1 MKKIITL
8 LFITSLLL
16 MNNKQTHAQVTIED
30 INFQLRDMYKNLKR
44 PPDSIP
50 FLFDMSSHVI
60 EDKLY
65 RSVNDSDYIT
75 KGMFLTMYEEMRY
88 AAFDTSI
95 MEPAES
101 IEVQMRNRSRND
113 TVNISIL
120 NADYATF
127 LDNAFMN
134 EGEYYYVTDSTIDD
148 VTNRNE
154 EPFLLKSVFVSTLTT
169 PVSYFRKVIY
179 RIDSSFVFSK
189 KEFHGITNRDL
200 DPDYARW
207 KIDFGEG
214 KGWREFDPLS
224 STNFLILYP
233 DTGVYNILIAVFY
246 CDPHPMCNT
255 YPSKLSKT
263 SIFILNNSVPKDPD
277 LTYEGFPNITVGLYK
292 GCGEM
297 KGGVYIPQKPFIIVE
312 GIDLLNTRSIQVLYN
327 ENVQINS
334 SKKLGLL
341 SEYNYDFY
349 IVNFN
354 DTHLDMRDNAKGIVA
369 LLDYLKSIMNTNE
382 QFVVFAESMGGIIT
396 RYALTY
402 MENDLYTQN
411 PNSSKPTQMHNT
423 RLYISNDAPHQGATV
438 PASVQSFY
446 RNTEKS
452 TFYKILKYAN
462 YIIPM
467 VSNKKLWDDALNH
480 KSVQQLLAYHIDADG
495 PHQSRIDFMNDLIS
509 LNPQTN
515 GYPAYTKMMAFTD
528 GLLSGQSQLKLNDTI
543 LKPGDNLFEIDIAL
557 KLRLLKLIKVE
568 ILKEEIDLRAVDVN
582 RPYDPINIHKTR
594 FITKLKFKG
603 CLRSFLRRDFI
614 EFVKCG
620 LTYDNSNQVIPS
632 LNITSNYDT
641 EAAGFFSI
649 LSIISDNSDALN
661 SHNKFFN
668 GSGFVDLQTGEVRS
682 MITTSKYL
690 PMSYLKTPEIHTRL
704 RISSQGFAFIPVHS
718 AIDFDYHKTLNISTD
733 YNLLQHNVQDFLLAN
748 SPFHVIS
755 GFNYSGAGYPK
766 DASVEKNSKNWS
778 HGFINNTE
786 IDGARNQFYLNR
798 EIGDHTLYL
807 NNLNINLRNAD
818 FNTIKLFNGIQS
830 PYYTYIKD
838 GFDKYPSSTWNIY
851 SKLNSFAFLEP
862 SLVNLYYQDEY
873 QVGKYLLNEGM
884 LMANQKRFI
893 PCDNKH
899 SRLSKISNNKDILIY
914 PNPFVDKI
922 LINYLQSNSMYKI
935 RITDIVGKAIDEI
948 FVDSNNEGSADV
960 NLFKNLMSGVYILEI
975 YSQNELISNFKL
987 IKTN

>member
-8 LFITSLLL
+8 LFITSLLI
-16 MNNKQTHAQVTIED
+16 MNNKKTHAQVTIED

-44 PPDSIP
+44 APDSVP
-50 FLFDMSSHVI
+50 FLYDMSAHVLD
-60 EDKLY
+60 DKLY
-65 RSVNDSDYIT
+65 RSYNDSDFIS
-75 KGMFLTMYEEMRY
+75 KGMFLTMYEEMRSSAY
-88 AAFDTSI
+88 DTSI
-95 MEPAES
+95 MEPSDS
-101 IEVQMRNRSRND
+101 IELRMRKRSTND

-127 LDNAFMN
+127 LDDAFTI
-134 EGEYYYVTDSTIDD
+134 EGQYYYLTDSTIKD
-148 VTNRNE
+148 VPNRSLD
-154 EPFLLKSVFVSTLTT
+154 PFLLQNVFVSSLTK
-169 PVSYFRKVIY
+169 PISYFRKVLY
-179 RIDSSFVFSK
+179 RIDSTFIFSK
-189 KEFHGITNRDL
+189 QEFLNATNRDL

-214 KGWREFDPLS
+214 KGWREFNPLR

-233 DTGVYNILIAVFY
+233 DTGAYKISIAVFY
-246 CDPHPMCNT
+246 CDPYPHCNP
-255 YPSKLSKT
+255 YPSKLSQT
-263 SIFILNNSVPKDPD
+263 SIYILNNAVPKDPD
-277 LTYEGFPNITVGLYK
+277 ITYENFSNITVGLYK

-312 GIDLLNTRSIQVLYN
+312 GIDLLNTRSIPLLYE
-327 ENVQINS
+327 ENIKITS

-341 SEYNYDFY
+341 AEYNYDFY

-354 DTHLDMRDNAKGIVA
+354 NTYLDMRENAKGIVE

-382 QFVVFAESMGGIIT
+382 QFVVFAESMGGIIA

-411 PNSSKPTQMHNT
+411 PNASKPSQMHNT

-452 TFYKILKYAN
+452 TSYKVLKYAN

-515 GYPAYTKMMAFTD
+515 GYPAYTKMIAFTD
-528 GLLSGQSQLKLNDTI
+528 GLLSGQSQLKLNNTI
-543 LKPGDNLFEIDIAL
+543 LQPGDNLFEIDIAL
-557 KLRLLKLIKVE
+557 KLRLLKFIKVE

-603 CLRSFLRRDFI
+603 CLRSFLRRDLGEFI
-614 EFVKCG
+614 KCG
-620 LTYDNSNQVIPS
+620 LTYNNSNQVIPS

-649 LSIISDNSDALN
+649 LSIISDNTDALN
-661 SHNKFFN
+661 FHNKFFN
-668 GSGFVDLQTGEVRS
+668 GSGFVDLQTGEVKS

-690 PMSYLKTPEIHTRL
+690 PMSYLKTPEIHISL

-718 AIDFDYHKTLNISTD
+718 AIDFDYYKTLNISTD
-733 YNLLQHNVQDFLLAN
+733 YNLLQHNVQDFLLAH

-755 GFNYSGAGYPK
+755 GFNYIGDKYPFK
-766 DASVEKNSKNWS
+766 AKAANFNANWS
-778 HGFINNTE
+778 HGYIENLSINANTLKP
-786 IDGARNQFYLNR
+786 YLNR
-798 EIGDHTLYL
+798 EIGDDTLYL
-807 NNLNINLRNAD
+807 NNLNIGKRSAD
-818 FNTIKLFNGIQS
+818 FVSKNIIVGDDNPHYS
-830 PYYTYIKD
+830 YTD
-838 GFDKYPSSTWNIY
+838 GMSQFQLPKINYVY
-851 SKLNSFAFLEP
+851 SKSNVFQFKEP
-862 SLVNLYYQDEY
+862 SVVNLYYQDNISFGDKIIKEGALNISKTLIKPCSVSHKKIKNRIKEDIVVFPNPFESHIYFNNVQSNIEY
-873 QVGKYLLNEGM
+873 E
-884 LMANQKRFI
+884 
-893 PCDNKH
+893 
-899 SRLSKISNNKDILIY
+899 ILIY
-914 PNPFVDKI
+914 NI
-922 LINYLQSNSMYKI
+922 LGQIETKNKYITTSNTIEICTEKLTTNNIY
-935 RITDIVGKAIDEI
+935 IV
-948 FVDSNNEGSADV
+948 
-960 NLFKNLMSGVYILEI
+960 
-975 YSQNELISNFKL
+975 KL
-987 IKTN
+987 IKNGELINTYKLIKIN